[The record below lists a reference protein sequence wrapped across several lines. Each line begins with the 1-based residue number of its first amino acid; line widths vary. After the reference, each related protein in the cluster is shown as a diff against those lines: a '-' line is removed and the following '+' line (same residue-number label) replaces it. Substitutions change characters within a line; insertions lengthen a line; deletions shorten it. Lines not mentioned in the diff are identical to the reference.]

1 MKIIQHETI
10 HELQKQPGLVHCS
23 SLIESDDRSLLCVWY
38 QGSYETA
45 SDTVLMLSRK
55 VPGGV
60 WTTPTVVFDFHGA
73 PLGNP
78 VLWRVSSDSRLFIT
92 FSLLT
97 KEDWKSSLLFFSS
110 SSDGG
115 ITWNA
120 PQLFLSKSGFMAKT
134 QPVENDKGEV
144 VFPLYH
150 EESYC
155 PYIYLIRDID
165 NPVGSFFYAETMA
178 RGKAIQ
184 PSLCR
189 LGEKRILMA
198 TRTRMG
204 TVWKSVSHNSGYSW
218 SILQPSTLENPD
230 SGIDLFSLGENT
242 VGIVYN
248 PSSTDRT
255 RLALAISVDGGQCW
269 DYVDTIME
277 GEGEYSY
284 PCAIVHS
291 DDSCSVTYTDS
302 RYAIRYAHFT
312 CGGNR

>member
-1 MKIIQHETI
+1 MKISQHETI
-10 HELQKQPGLVHCS
+10 YELQDKPGLVHCS
-23 SLIESDDRSLLCVWY
+23 SILENSDGSLVCVWY

-45 SDTVLMLSRK
+45 SDTVLMISRK
-55 VPGGV
+55 VPGGD
-60 WTTPTVVFDFHGA
+60 WSTPSVLFDFHGA

-78 VLWRVSSDSRLFIT
+78 VLWKVSFDERIFIT
-92 FSLLT
+92 FSMLT
-97 KEDWKSSLLFFSS
+97 REDWKSSLLFFSS

-115 ITWNA
+115 DSWAA

-134 QPVENDKGEV
+134 QPVENDKQEV

-165 NPVGSFFYAETMA
+165 NPLDSFLSAETMA

-189 LGEKRILMA
+189 LSNDRILMV
-198 TRTRMG
+198 TRTRLG
-204 TVWKSVSHNSGYSW
+204 KVYKSVSHNSGYSW
-218 SILQPSTLENPD
+218 SILQPSTLDNPD
-230 SGIDLFSLGENT
+230 SGIDIFPLAKGT

-248 PSSTDRT
+248 PSTTDRT
-255 RLALAISVDGGQCW
+255 RLALATSKDGGQTW
-269 DYVDTIME
+269 NAVETLVE

-284 PCAIVHS
+284 PCAIVHT
-291 DDSCSVTYTDS
+291 DGSCSVSYTDS
-302 RYAIRYAHFT
+302 RYAIRYVHFT
-312 CGGNR
+312 